1 MILRPIILL
10 LLILL
15 IAACS
20 TSSTDIRTL
29 QRQHNVEGLV
39 DIVNKSD
46 DKELR
51 LKAIEALG
59 YSRDPRVISALSKA
73 LDSDSWVEREAA
85 VKSLSY
91 LNDYLS
97 IKPIVKALDDDNRF
111 VQRSADKAIMHIAET
126 LGKKQDPR
134 VLRQLILVIRETQ
147 SPARDSCIN
156 AFHTAVKELSRM
168 QEPTFMQLL
177 IAASG
182 DDNKNVRQEGLRALG
197 QFSDPKIV
205 PPLIAA
211 LSDSSTDVRDTAI
224 QSLEKIT
231 DPVIAAELL
240 QGLENDNAEVREKIA
255 TILGKFNDTQIANKL
270 VLSLS
275 SQNPRVRAG
284 AAKAME
290 TILHPRALLQLV
302 KMLSDNNAEARS
314 AASSA
319 LKKYHWR
326 PRSTKES
333 AELCIAQQKWDE
345 CAKYKS
351 AAIEPL
357 ITVLKGE
364 DPELRHK
371 AAILLTKL
379 KWHPKDKS
387 EKGHFCVAKKDWD
400 SCVTLGKLAVP
411 ALVQEL
417 NSEDWQSRI
426 NAADALA
433 KIGDSEAIDGLVH
446 LQNDQNADVRI
457 AGAEALK
464 EFTDVQALHALIKA
478 LDDNNRF
485 VRKTA
490 EDVLNSSIV
499 HYKDLNNP
507 EVVQAFEI
515 ALKDNNRGVRKVA
528 AHMLG
533 ELKNPSSAAALVQ
546 AMSDVDY
553 EVRQAANESL
563 LKINDNKAIDALV
576 AGLKADNPE
585 VRSEV
590 VNVLSQYKN
599 AKAIDPLLVSLKDVN
614 YEVRISAIKA
624 LSETGD
630 SRVVDPLLNA
640 LNDKQSTVRSAAA
653 AALLKFDDPK
663 IVPRLVDSLKDKDV
677 QVRIESRKTL
687 LEKNWQPQNKKEQ
700 GYYCVAKKDWIQCEE
715 IGKDAIEPLL
725 LEIGQNKS
733 PLQIEAV
740 RVLGEIK
747 DPTTIK
753 PIIDAIASTQWFND
767 NYKRNSLIETSTKAL
782 TKFGIQAIPML
793 KQTLTQWYTAQ
804 YTAPV
809 LKKLKWKPR
818 SNEDE
823 IHYLIALR
831 ANSELHA
838 LWSETKRILMKDIS
852 TRDTEK
858 MSNALYAF
866 IGIGK
871 EEVIAKLLFV
881 LDNWGTIQI
890 AEAYLNSGNQKL
902 INGAVNWSK
911 EHGLEVQ
918 KYSDGNSP
926 VQWGRL

>member
-1 MILRPIILL
+1 MSLRPITFL
-10 LLILL
+10 LLILS
-15 IAACS
+15 ITACS
-20 TSSTDIRTL
+20 TPTDIRTL
-29 QRQHNVEGLV
+29 QRQQNIEGLV
-39 DIVNKSD
+39 EIVTKSD

-59 YSRDPRVISALSKA
+59 YSRDPRVIAALTKT

-97 IKPIVKALDDDNRF
+97 IKPIVKALNDDNRF
-111 VQRSADKAIMHIAET
+111 VRTSADNSLQHIAET
-126 LGKKQDPR
+126 LAKKQDPR
-134 VLRQLILVIRETQ
+134 VLKQLIAAIRETQ
-147 SPARDSCIN
+147 SPARDSCIK
-156 AFHTAVKELSRM
+156 AFHTAVTELSRM
-168 QEPTFMQLL
+168 QEPTFMQML
-177 IAASG
+177 IDATG

-197 QFSDPKIV
+197 QFNDSKIV
-205 PPLIAA
+205 PPLVAA
-211 LSDSSTDVRDTAI
+211 LSDSSPDVRDTAM

-231 DPVIAAELL
+231 DPAIASELL
-240 QGLENDNAEVREKIA
+240 QGLENENSEVRDKIA
-255 TILGKFNDTQIANKL
+255 TILGKFNDSKIANKL

-302 KMLSDNNAEARS
+302 KLLSDTSAEVRLS
-314 AASSA
+314 AASA

-326 PRSTKES
+326 PQSKKES
-333 AELCIAQQKWDE
+333 AEFCIAQQLWDE

-357 ITVLKGE
+357 VAVLKG
-364 DPELRHK
+364 DNPEFRHK
-371 AAILLTKL
+371 AAVILTKL
-379 KWHPKDKS
+379 KWHPKDDK

-400 SCVTLGKLAVP
+400 GCVALGKLALP
-411 ALVQEL
+411 SLIIEL
-417 NSEDWQSRI
+417 KSEDAQSRI
-426 NAADALA
+426 SAADALA
-433 KIGDSEAIDGLVH
+433 RIGDTQAIEGLAR

-464 EFTDVQALHALIKA
+464 GFTDVQALHALIRA

-490 EDVLNSSIV
+490 EDVLDSCIDN
-499 HYKDLNNP
+499 YKALNNRD
-507 EVVQAFEI
+507 VVQSFEN

-533 ELKNPSSAAALVQ
+533 ELKDPSSAAALVQ

-553 EVRQAANESL
+553 EVRQAANEAL

-576 AGLKADNPE
+576 AGLKADSPE

-599 AKAIDPLLVSLKDVN
+599 ANTVDPLLVSLQDAN
-614 YEVRISAIKA
+614 YEVRISAIKGLA
-624 LSETGD
+624 ASGD
-630 SRVVDPLLNA
+630 ARVIDPLLNS
-640 LNDKQSTVRSAAA
+640 LHDKQSAVRSAAA
-653 AALLKFDDPK
+653 AALVKFDDPK

-677 QVRIESRKTL
+677 QVRIETRKTL
-687 LEKNWQPQNKKEQ
+687 LAKNWQPQNKKEQ
-700 GYYCVAKKDWIQCEE
+700 GYYCIAKKDWIQCEE
-715 IGKDAIEPLL
+715 TGKDAIEPLL
-725 LEIGQNKS
+725 LELSQNNS
-733 PLQIEAV
+733 PFQDEAA

-747 DPTTIK
+747 DPSTIK
-753 PIIDAIASTQWFND
+753 PIIDAIASTQWFSD
-767 NYKRNSLIETSTKAL
+767 NFKRKSLIDTSTKAL
-782 TKFGIQAIPML
+782 AKFGIQAIPIL

-809 LKKLKWKPR
+809 LKQLKWKPR
-818 SNEDE
+818 NNDDE
-823 IHYLIALR
+823 IHYLVALR
-831 ANSELHA
+831 ANNELHA
-838 LWSETKRILMKDIS
+838 LWPDTKRILMDDIS

-902 INGAVNWSK
+902 VQGAVNWSK
-911 EHGLEVQ
+911 ERGLEVQ